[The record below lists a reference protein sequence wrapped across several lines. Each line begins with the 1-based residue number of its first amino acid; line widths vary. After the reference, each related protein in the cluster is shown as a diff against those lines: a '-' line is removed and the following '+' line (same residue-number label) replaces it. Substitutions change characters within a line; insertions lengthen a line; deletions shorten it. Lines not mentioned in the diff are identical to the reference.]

1 MTGDSLA
8 GTSVIQVTAQ
18 DADDPSYGNSAKL
31 VYTVLDG
38 LPFFSVDPQTGEVW
52 KQQRGKI

>member
-1 MTGDSLA
+1 M
-8 GTSVIQVTAQ
+8 IQVTAH

-38 LPFFSVDPQTGEVW
+38 LPFFSVDPQTGEDRAWEAGRAAV
-52 KQQRGKI
+52 GTGTP

>member
-1 MTGDSLA
+1 M
-8 GTSVIQVTAQ
+8 IQVTAH

-38 LPFFSVDPQTGEVW
+38 LPFFSVDPQTGENRMRVPG
-52 KQQRGKI
+52 RAAMGEERP

>member
-1 MTGDSLA
+1 M
-8 GTSVIQVTAQ
+8 IQVTAH

-38 LPFFSVDPQTGEVW
+38 LPFFSVDPQTGENRA
-52 KQQRGKI
+52 QEPGGAAMGTGTP